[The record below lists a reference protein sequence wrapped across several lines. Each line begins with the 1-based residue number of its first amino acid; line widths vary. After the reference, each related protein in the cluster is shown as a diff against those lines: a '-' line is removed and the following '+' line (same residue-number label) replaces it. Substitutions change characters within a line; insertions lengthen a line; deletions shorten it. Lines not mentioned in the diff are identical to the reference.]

1 MVTSNIDAN
10 IGGNVEFLSDAWFDA
25 RVAQLGACAVPSE
38 ARDLTISI
46 RQVITTQA
54 GIATGTTTETAA
66 LANTTI
72 SFVVQVSDGAVT
84 LTRDGIGDLTPA
96 PDIVFRTDRST
107 AHAIHNGTLQA
118 HEAISSGRLHVSG
131 ELQRVLDPRMS
142 FLGVFGQGTACL

>member
-1 MVTSNIDAN
+1 MVTSNIHAN
-10 IGGNVEFLSDAWFDA
+10 IEGNVEFLSDAWFEA
-25 RVAQLGACAVPSE
+25 RAAQLGACAVPSE
-38 ARDLTISI
+38 ARDLKISI

-54 GIATGTTTETAA
+54 GIATATTTETAA

-96 PDIVFRTDRST
+96 DIVFRTDRST